1 MELLVKDC
9 TAKGCSARRANLIS
23 WLKKTNENAS
33 AFITCG
39 TTFQDNLCGGV
50 VKTVCSSLKVIR
62 FLSNKASAR
71 KYAVACSSAA
81 NVINVF
87 TGDTNIVAVVSL
99 GRKDWNKCIKHNTL
113 LTQKRLTG
121 IKTTAGKFILYP
133 KRLSLAK
140 SSYVTFHTRSNRM
153 RCSTTSKVSI
163 DKMFTSSFAFTFHLL
178 SWTLIDCRSR
188 LGPLTPSVLVGL
200 LPKWSVHA
208 EPQEFKTATQGLCS
222 YHHWP

>member
-1 MELLVKDC
+1 MFKFKRNNFSFKQVLGQC
-9 TAKGCSARRANLIS
+9 TQI
-23 WLKKTNENAS
+23 
-33 AFITCG
+33 
-39 TTFQDNLCGGV
+39 
-50 VKTVCSSLKVIR
+50 CSSMQLCCQC
-62 FLSNKASAR
+62 
-71 KYAVACSSAA
+71 Y
-81 NVINVF
+81 INVF

-99 GRKDWNKCIKHNTL
+99 GRKDWNKCIKRNTF

-133 KRLSLAK
+133 KRLSSAK
-140 SSYVTFHTRSNRM
+140 TSYVAFHTRSNRM

-188 LGPLTPSVLVGL
+188 LGPLNPSVLVGL

-208 EPQEFKTATQGLCS
+208 EPQEFKTQGNTRLCCSATV
-222 YHHWP
+222 